1 MFEVISLADCTGVL
15 TDDISLNDLEYYYE
29 VPIDFYN
36 IDEGEVITTA
46 SSNSKGGNYYIKGFL
61 PADYVLRFDYGTQAD
76 SNADLYS
83 IDKDGKINTE
93 SDADIIKYNGQDY
106 ENTSFLSNIT
116 YTNKS
121 EDGITYTCTAINDKY
136 LNLRDEDMKT
146 VDNKPGIKA
155 VTQKD
160 DSPQYSVARDN
171 EARRMVVNAFSRN
184 IENDR
189 GEMLRDRRANNDLYI
204 KATQMFAETPIMQIE
219 INQPKDLN
227 EDTNLDAKDNKKLM
241 L

>member
-1 MFEVISLADCTGVL
+1 
-15 TDDISLNDLEYYYE
+15 
-29 VPIDFYN
+29 
-36 IDEGEVITTA
+36 
-46 SSNSKGGNYYIKGFL
+46 
-61 PADYVLRFDYGTQAD
+61 
-76 SNADLYS
+76 
-83 IDKDGKINTE
+83 
-93 SDADIIKYNGQDY
+93 
-106 ENTSFLSNIT
+106 
-116 YTNKS
+116 
-121 EDGITYTCTAINDKY
+121 
-136 LNLRDEDMKT
+136 MKT

-227 EDTNLDAKDNKKLM
+227 EDTNLDAKDNKKVDVVKTIDGRTIKLM
-241 L
+241 DQEYSIKNINFGLEERAKTDIRLEQYIESIYLMTTYVDCILRK